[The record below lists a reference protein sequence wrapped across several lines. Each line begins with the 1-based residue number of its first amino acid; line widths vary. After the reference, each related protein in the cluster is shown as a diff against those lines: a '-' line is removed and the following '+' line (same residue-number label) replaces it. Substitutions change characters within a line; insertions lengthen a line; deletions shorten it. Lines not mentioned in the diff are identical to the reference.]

1 MQNKIVK
8 LLSLGLALTLAGC
21 NPAGSSS
28 AAETGQPKER
38 WYNKQET
45 IGGLSFSIWNYSKV
59 YIANVKVEGRGL
71 GFAQGVK
78 NYGEA
83 IHDGTACCVE
93 IAKGP
98 TARVT
103 FEADLGDGDKK
114 HEIIVPVENYNDKLS
129 GGATLHYLPGNTGVL
144 EISMGPFA
152 WPRKDLLQNQ
162 LKKMGLPPAE
172 INKQDIWN
180 DKTQNEL
187 AYEEFPD

>member
-1 MQNKIVK
+1 MQNKMVK
-8 LLSLGLALTLAGC
+8 LLSLGLVLTLAAC

-28 AAETGQPKER
+28 AAEAGQPKER

-83 IHDGTACCVE
+83 VHDGTACCIE
-93 IAKGP
+93 ITKGP
-98 TARVT
+98 TAKVT

-114 HEIIVPVENYNDKLS
+114 HELIVPVENYNDKLP
-129 GGATLHYLPGNTGVL
+129 GNATLHYLPGNTGVL
-144 EISMGPFA
+144 EISMSMA
-152 WPRKDLLQNQ
+152 WPRRDLLQNQ

-180 DKTQNEL
+180 DKTQNEI
-187 AYEEFPD
+187 ARERFPD

>member
-1 MQNKIVK
+1 MQKI
-8 LLSLGLALTLAGC
+8 LLVLGLSFLMLGLSAC
-21 NPAGSSS
+21 NSSS
-28 AAETGQPKER
+28 SSNSPEHSQNQER
-38 WYNKQET
+38 WYNKKET

-78 NYGEA
+78 NYGESKYY
-83 IHDGTACCVE
+83 GMECCIE

-98 TARVT
+98 TAKVT

-114 HEIIVPVENYNDKLS
+114 HEITVPVENYNDKLP
-129 GGATLHYLPGNTGVL
+129 GYATLHYLPDNTGVL
-144 EISMGPFA
+144 EISMRMA

-162 LKKMGLPPAE
+162 LKKMGLSPAT
-172 INKQDIWN
+172 IDQPQTWN
-180 DKTQNEL
+180 AKTENEL

>member
-1 MQNKIVK
+1 MQKM
-8 LLSLGLALTLAGC
+8 LLMLGLSIAIFGLGAC
-21 NPAGSSS
+21 SSS
-28 AAETGQPKER
+28 TSSSTAETGQPKER
-38 WYNKQET
+38 WYNKKET

-93 IAKGP
+93 IAKGL

-114 HEIIVPVENYNDKLS
+114 HELIVPVENYNDKLS
-129 GGATLHYLPGNTGVL
+129 GYATLHYLPGNTGVL
-144 EISMGPFA
+144 EISMSMA
-152 WPRKDLLQNQ
+152 WPRRDLLQNQ
-162 LKKMGLPPAE
+162 LKKMGLHDVVFDKE
-172 INKQDIWN
+172 GIWN
-180 DKTQNEL
+180 DKTQNEI
-187 AYEEFPD
+187 ARERFPD

>member
-1 MQNKIVK
+1 MQKIIPV
-8 LLSLGLALTLAGC
+8 LGLSFLMLGLSAC
-21 NPAGSSS
+21 NSSTS
-28 AAETGQPKER
+28 SNPSGQSQNQEH

-83 IHDGTACCVE
+83 IGDGIACCIEV
-93 IAKGP
+93 AKAP
-98 TARVT
+98 TAKVT

-114 HEIIVPVENYNDKLS
+114 HEITVPVENYNDKLP
-129 GGATLHYLPGNTGVL
+129 GNATLHYLPGNTGVL
-144 EISMGPFA
+144 EISMSMA
-152 WPRKDLLQNQ
+152 WPRRDLLQNQ

-180 DKTQNEL
+180 DKTQNEI
-187 AYEEFPD
+187 ARERFPD